1 MLQLHPDKLSPRL
14 SEGEIAAVTE
24 KFHNVK
30 DAYEFL
36 TSPQY
41 LTARRLY
48 QAKMA
53 SKRAEYERREAFLRR
68 AGNGSSNHTVR
79 TRMTEAPDPAAQAA
93 HARRRQ
99 SSHAVDRPR
108 PHRRAARGYTSDG
121 ARPNPNRPPS
131 HAKRAPRSDQPPA
144 PRRGSAKREGRT
156 RAESEPRTRRQRQ
169 HDGESDADDRARF
182 KGRSNRGKASNGS
195 DDNGGRRRSRE
206 RGGRRQE
213 QQRAR
218 AKSAPARCRDERNS
232 RNNPHNSKLP
242 KEFYCPL
249 SKRVMKDPVV
259 DPDGNAYEREAIE
272 RWLRVQSSSPI
283 TNGYLSVDMLRPS
296 TDLKNRI
303 YKLVGQYRTC

>member
-1 MLQLHPDKLSPRL
+1 
-14 SEGEIAAVTE
+14 
-24 KFHNVK
+24 
-30 DAYEFL
+30 
-36 TSPQY
+36 
-41 LTARRLY
+41 
-48 QAKMA
+48 
-53 SKRAEYERREAFLRR
+53 
-68 AGNGSSNHTVR
+68 
-79 TRMTEAPDPAAQAA
+79 MTQAPDPAAQAV
-93 HARRRQ
+93 HSRRRQ
-99 SSHAVDRPR
+99 SSHAVDRSK

-121 ARPNPNRPPS
+121 TANVRSARPS
-131 HAKRAPRSDQPPA
+131 GGAKRAPRSDQPLP
-144 PRRGSAKREGRT
+144 PRSAKREGRM

-182 KGRSNRGKASNGS
+182 KGRSNRKTSSG

-213 QQRAR
+213 QQQRAR
-218 AKSAPARCRDERNS
+218 AKSAPARCRAERNS
-232 RNNPHNSKLP
+232 RTNTHNSKLP

-283 TNGYLSVDMLRPS
+283 TNGYLSVDMLKPS

-303 YKLVGQYRTC
+303 YKLVGQ